1 MEVEKGIFKLT
12 GVVER
17 LGLHQDGLSV
27 GFLHLQDTLCTPQSL
42 PPLALRC
49 QTLAPGYEDVRALLA
64 HAQGDLQMLQCG
76 QVLLLVEK
84 ILRLSKG
91 DINNSKDRL
100 DIVIV
105 ETLLEVNNLV
115 RSRHSELY

>member
-1 MEVEKGIFKLT
+1 M
-12 GVVER
+12 
-17 LGLHQDGLSV
+17 
-27 GFLHLQDTLCTPQSL
+27 
-42 PPLALRC
+42 
-49 QTLAPGYEDVRALLA
+49 LA
-64 HAQGDLQMLQCG
+64 HAEGNLQMLQCG

-100 DIVIV
+100 DIIV

-115 RSRHSELY
+115 RSRHSELYW